1 MWDERTSCSHA
12 VATRFLQ
19 CIGVL
24 LGQRGCRKSCIS
36 VLRPTNNLAMHV
48 EPDANFD
55 NQRRLIAYAPILQP
69 VCVVRDPHGPFFS
82 PAPTGPCGL
91 FSRRGWS
98 SRSVL
103 RNGPLIAGW
112 DDEKESAD

>member
-1 MWDERTSCSHA
+1 MTNELPPRGT
-12 VATRFLQ
+12 TRFLQ

-36 VLRPTNNLAMHV
+36 ALRPTDNLAMHV

-69 VCVVRDPHGPFFS
+69 VCVVRDPHGSVFFAS
-82 PAPTGPCGL
+82 PNGTVRSFLPTPMIVTK
-91 FSRRGWS
+91 R
-98 SRSVL
+98 V
-103 RNGPLIAGW
+103 A
-112 DDEKESAD
+112 